1 MKKASFSHESTSKF
15 AIYITHTHTHTLS
28 LSIAPQP
35 HSPMQ
40 SPRRRSVDLEAGYA
54 GDDGVTQEMA
64 AFHGGCVVTES
75 PNPFRR
81 LRSAVLAITA
91 TRRFKISKKES
102 EREEEVCGSHGHQ
115 ATTRAAARLL
125 SQSEEPVQVVGIEIP
140 DEFGGIKLEEFVRGL
155 SRLLLTDLD
164 KGICGSH
171 EDIQRRRDIFGSNT
185 YPLSKEGNFCMF
197 LGEASRGFTL
207 IVLVFAAMASLLLQI
222 KTKTINH
229 GWYDEAGIIIAVILV
244 IFVTAIS
251 NYNQSLQ
258 FEKLNDEK
266 RNICI
271 EVTRNGRRVKVSI
284 YDVPADGVLVS
295 GYSLQIG
302 EYESMGTNRTV
313 HKDTDVDPILI
324 SGSIVEDGIG
334 TMLVTRVGMNTQ
346 WRMPMASIQLYT
358 GKETPLQVYL
368 NRVVT
373 VFGLVSISVALIV
386 FLIVS
391 CLYFMGRTKKK
402 DGSPMFDAGKTTL
415 DEAIDMVIKFI
426 ILGVTI
432 VVAAVPE
439 GLPLAVTLNIA
450 YMSRKLGG
458 EKALV
463 QNLCACEAMGSA
475 TTIVCHKTGILTLN
489 QAICYLTS
497 FFTAY
502 LVTLLSACV
511 IVSSQLNIYSW
522 FKKLSLLALPDQFS
536 LVYTAFLVSVLI
548 KLVVFLIIDNSFS
561 FEQMEV
567 VDVCAGRVRTQNLA
581 ELSPLLISLI
591 TEGISLNTN
600 GSVYHPEEGSEDS
613 EPEVFGTATECA
625 ILNFGVKLGMNFDE
639 GKSKSTIFRVS
650 PFNSRRKRRGVA
662 VQLHDS
668 QVRVHWKG
676 AAKTILA
683 SCQGYMDMDNIASM
697 DQEKISHFEN
707 TIDDMCNEGLRCAA
721 LAYRTYPEGD
731 INRNEA
737 FTNIPDSNLVLLAI
751 IGIKDSC
758 RPGIG
763 DAIQQ
768 CYNAGIR
775 VCMVT
780 GDDLLTAKAIAM
792 ECGILTATSDINT
805 TILASE
811 FSSMSDAERE
821 EIAENILVMGRS
833 SPDENLLL
841 LKELRKKGHVV
852 AATGKGIRDAP
863 SLRQADISLAM
874 GIGGTSIV
882 KECSDIIVLDDSF
895 ASILTVIQWGRS
907 LYTNIQRFVQFRLT
921 VSASALIICVV
932 VAVHSHEIPLNV
944 AQLLWV
950 NLLIDTFGALAL
962 ASEPPIDNLMRR
974 PPVRKGAPFITKLMW
989 AKFVLQ
995 VAYQVTALLL
1005 LNFHGES
1012 ILKLENKSLDHAYK
1026 VKNTLVFNSFVFCQ
1040 VFNEFECRTHDQTNI
1055 FSGILKNHLFLG
1067 TIIIT
1072 VILQVIVIECL
1083 GIFISTVRLDWKQ
1096 WLISIGIGFFRF
1108 GYFSPTADY
1117 SFELAK

>member
-1 MKKASFSHESTSKF
+1 
-15 AIYITHTHTHTLS
+15 
-28 LSIAPQP
+28 
-35 HSPMQ
+35 MQ
-40 SPRRRSVDLEAGYA
+40 SPRRRSVDLEAGFA
-54 GDDGVTQEMA
+54 GDEGVTQEMA
-64 AFHGGCVVTES
+64 VFHDGGVVTES
-75 PNPFRR
+75 RNPFRR
-81 LRSAVLAITA
+81 FRSAVLAITA
-91 TRRFKISKKES
+91 TRRFKIVLDSKKDS
-102 EREEEVCGSHGHQ
+102 EREEVCGSHDHQ

-125 SQSEEPVQVVGIEIP
+125 YQSEEPVQVVGIEIP
-140 DEFGGIKLEEFVRGL
+140 DEFGGIKLEEFVSSISRDDGLRVLKLCDGASCLPYTISTQLVTGL
-155 SRLLLTDLD
+155 SRLLLTDLE

-185 YPLSKEGNFCMF
+185 YPLKKEGNFCMF

-229 GWYDEAGIIIAVILV
+229 GWYEEAGIIITVILV

-258 FEKLNDEK
+258 FEKVNDEK
-266 RNICI
+266 RKICI
-271 EVTRNGRRVKVSI
+271 EVTRDGRRVKVSI
-284 YDVPADGVLVS
+284 YDIVVGDIIPLKSVRYNMLQVPADGVLVS

-302 EYESMGTNRTV
+302 EYETMGTNKTV
-313 HKDTDVDPILI
+313 NKDTDIDPILI

-346 WRMPMASIQLYT
+346 WRMPMASIPLYT
-358 GKETPLQVYL
+358 GRQTPLQVYL

-373 VFGLVSISVALIV
+373 AFSLISISVALVV
-386 FLIVS
+386 FLIES
-391 CLYFMGRTKKK
+391 CLYFMGRTKNKN
-402 DGSPMFDAGKTTL
+402 GSPFVAGKTTL
-415 DEAIDMVIKFI
+415 DEEIDMVIKFV

-463 QNLCACEAMGSA
+463 QKLSACEAMGSA
-475 TTIVCHKTGILTLN
+475 TTI
-489 QAICYLTS
+489 
-497 FFTAY
+497 
-502 LVTLLSACV
+502 
-511 IVSSQLNIYSW
+511 
-522 FKKLSLLALPDQFS
+522 
-536 LVYTAFLVSVLI
+536 
-548 KLVVFLIIDNSFS
+548 
-561 FEQMEV
+561 MEV
-567 VDVCAGRVRTQNLA
+567 VDVCAGGVRPQNLDTMS
-581 ELSPLLISLI
+581 ELSPLQISLI
-591 TEGISLNTN
+591 AEGIALNTN
-600 GSVYHPEEGSEDS
+600 GSVYHPEGGSEDS
-613 EPEVFGTATECA
+613 EPEVFGSATERA

-639 GKSKSTIFRVS
+639 IKSKSTIFRVS
-650 PFNSRRKRRGVA
+650 PFNSSRKRRGVA

-676 AAKTILA
+676 AAKAILA
-683 SCQGYMDMDNIASM
+683 FCEGYMARDNIASM
-697 DQEKISHFEN
+697 DQEKISQFEN
-707 TIDDMCNEGLRCAA
+707 IIDDMCNEGLRCAA
-721 LAYRTYPEGD
+721 LAYRNYPEGD
-731 INRNEA
+731 IHRNEA
-737 FTNIPDSNLVLLAI
+737 FTNIPESNLVLLAI

-763 DAIQQ
+763 DSIEQ
-768 CYNAGIR
+768 CRNAGIK

-805 TILASE
+805 TILASN

-833 SPDENLLL
+833 SPEENHLL

-874 GIGGTSIV
+874 GIGGTAIA
-882 KECSDIIVLDDSF
+882 KECSDIIVLDDNF

-932 VAVHSHEIPLNV
+932 VAIHSHEIPLNV
-944 AQLLWV
+944 AQVIFSLCIVNNSLFLSHQFALHFYMQLLWV

-974 PPVRKGAPFITKLMW
+974 SPVRKGAPFITKLMW

-1005 LNFHGES
+1005 LNFRGES
-1012 ILKLENKSLDHAYK
+1012 ILKLENKSVDHAYK

-1040 VFNEFECRTHDQTNI
+1040 VFNEFECRTLDQTNM

-1096 WLISIGIGFFRF
+1096 WLISIGIGFFSQVAGRF
-1108 GYFSPTADY
+1108 PFQAFPY
-1117 SFELAK
+1117 LRN

>member
-1 MKKASFSHESTSKF
+1 
-15 AIYITHTHTHTLS
+15 
-28 LSIAPQP
+28 
-35 HSPMQ
+35 MQ
-40 SPRRRSVDLEAGYA
+40 SPRRRSVDLEAGFA

-64 AFHGGCVVTES
+64 AFHGGDVVTES

-91 TRRFKISKKES
+91 TRRFKIVLDSKKES
-102 EREEEVCGSHGHQ
+102 EREEEVCGSHDHQ

-125 SQSEEPVQVVGIEIP
+125 SQSEEQVHVVGIEIP
-140 DEFGGIKLEEFVRGL
+140 DEFGGVKLEEFVSSISRDDGLRVLKLCDGASCLPYAISTQLVRGL
-155 SRLLLTDLD
+155 SRLLLTDLE

-284 YDVPADGVLVS
+284 YDVVVGDIIPLKSVRYNMLQVPADGVLVS
-295 GYSLQIG
+295 GYSLQIA

-346 WRMPMASIQLYT
+346 WRMPMASIQLCT

-463 QNLCACEAMGSA
+463 QNLSACEAMGSA
-475 TTIVCHKTGILTLN
+475 TTI
-489 QAICYLTS
+489 
-497 FFTAY
+497 
-502 LVTLLSACV
+502 
-511 IVSSQLNIYSW
+511 
-522 FKKLSLLALPDQFS
+522 
-536 LVYTAFLVSVLI
+536 
-548 KLVVFLIIDNSFS
+548 
-561 FEQMEV
+561 MEV

-768 CYNAGIR
+768 CCNAGIR

-1096 WLISIGIGFFRF
+1096 WLISIGIGFFSQVAGRF
-1108 GYFSPTADY
+1108 PFQAFPY
-1117 SFELAK
+1117 LRN

>member
-1 MKKASFSHESTSKF
+1 MPSATPF
-15 AIYITHTHTHTLS
+15 A
-28 LSIAPQP
+28 
-35 HSPMQ
+35 
-40 SPRRRSVDLEAGYA
+40 
-54 GDDGVTQEMA
+54 
-64 AFHGGCVVTES
+64 
-75 PNPFRR
+75 
-81 LRSAVLAITA
+81 SAVLAITA
-91 TRRFKISKKES
+91 SRRFKCVLDSKKA
-102 EREEEVCGSHGHQ
+102 REICGRFGSHDQ
-115 ATTRAAARLL
+115 ATSTAAARLV
-125 SQSEEPVQVVGIEIP
+125 SQAEEPVQVGIEIP
-140 DEFGGIKLEEFVRGL
+140 DEFGGIELEELVSSISRDDGL
-155 SRLLLTDLD
+155 RVLKLCDGASCLSYAIYTRLMFYLAVSLAYLLGPVHATQVSGLARLLHTDLE
-164 KGICGSH
+164 KGICGTDD
-171 EDIQRRRDIFGSNT
+171 DILRRREVFGSNT
-185 YPLSKEGNFCMF
+185 YPLKKEGNFWMF

-229 GWYDEAGIIIAVILV
+229 GWYDEAGIIVAVILV
-244 IFVTAIS
+244 IFVTAVS

-266 RNICI
+266 RKICV
-271 EVTRNGRRVKVSI
+271 E
-284 YDVPADGVLVS
+284 VPADGVLVS

-302 EYESMGTNRTV
+302 EYETMGTNRTV
-313 HKDTDVDPILI
+313 HKDADIDPILI

-346 WRMPMASIQLYT
+346 WRMPMAYIPLYT

-373 VFGLVSISVALIV
+373 TFGLISISVALVV
-386 FLIVS
+386 FLIDS
-391 CLYFMGRTKKK
+391 CLYFMGRTKNT
-402 DGSPMFDAGKTTL
+402 DGSPMFVAGNTTL

-450 YMSRKLGG
+450 YMTRKLRG

-463 QNLCACEAMGSA
+463 QKLSACEAMGSA

-489 QAICYLTS
+489 Q
-497 FFTAY
+497 
-502 LVTLLSACV
+502 
-511 IVSSQLNIYSW
+511 
-522 FKKLSLLALPDQFS
+522 
-536 LVYTAFLVSVLI
+536 
-548 KLVVFLIIDNSFS
+548 
-561 FEQMEV
+561 MEV
-567 VDVCAGRVRTQNLA
+567 VDVCAGGVRTQNLDTMA

-591 TEGISLNTN
+591 TEGIALNTN
-600 GSVYHPEEGSEDS
+600 GSVYHPEGGS

-650 PFNSRRKRRGVA
+650 HFNSRKKRRGVA
-662 VQLHDS
+662 VQSHDS

-683 SCQGYMDMDNIASM
+683 SCQWYMDLDNIASM
-697 DQEKISHFEN
+697 DQEKIFHFEN

-731 INRNEA
+731 IHRNEA
-737 FTNIPDSNLVLLAI
+737 FTNVPESNLVLLAI
-751 IGIKDSC
+751 IGIKDCC

-763 DAIQQ
+763 DAIQK
-768 CYNAGIR
+768 CRNAGIK

-792 ECGILTATSDINT
+792 ECGILTATSDTNT
-805 TILASE
+805 TILAND
-811 FSSMSDAERE
+811 FASMSDAERE
-821 EIAENILVMGRS
+821 QIAENILVMGRS

-841 LKELRKKGHVV
+841 LKELRKKGDVI

-874 GIGGTSIV
+874 GIGGTAIV
-882 KECSDIIVLDDSF
+882 KECSDIIVLDDNF

-989 AKFVLQ
+989 AKFVVQ
-995 VAYQVTALLL
+995 VGYQVTALLL
-1005 LNFHGES
+1005 LNFRGES

-1040 VFNEFECRTHDQTNI
+1040 VFNEFECRTLDQTNI

-1067 TIIIT
+1067 TIIVT

-1096 WLISIGIGFFRF
+1096 WLISIAIGFFSQVAGRF
-1108 GYFSPTADY
+1108 PFQAFPY
-1117 SFELAK
+1117 LRN

>member
-1 MKKASFSHESTSKF
+1 
-15 AIYITHTHTHTLS
+15 
-28 LSIAPQP
+28 
-35 HSPMQ
+35 MQ
-40 SPRRRSVDLEAGYA
+40 SPRRRSVDLEAGFA
-54 GDDGVTQEMA
+54 GDEGVTQEMA
-64 AFHGGCVVTES
+64 VFHDGGVVTES
-75 PNPFRR
+75 RNPFRR
-81 LRSAVLAITA
+81 FRSAVLAITA
-91 TRRFKISKKES
+91 TRRFKIVLDSKKDS
-102 EREEEVCGSHGHQ
+102 EREEVCGSHDHQ

-125 SQSEEPVQVVGIEIP
+125 YQSEEPVQVVGIEIP
-140 DEFGGIKLEEFVRGL
+140 DEFGGIKLEEFVSSISRDDGLRVLKLCDGASCLPYTISTQLVTGL
-155 SRLLLTDLD
+155 SRLLLTDLE

-185 YPLSKEGNFCMF
+185 YPLKKEGNFCMF

-229 GWYDEAGIIIAVILV
+229 GWYEEAGIIITVILV

-258 FEKLNDEK
+258 FEKVNDEK
-266 RNICI
+266 RKICI
-271 EVTRNGRRVKVSI
+271 EVTRDGRRVKVSI
-284 YDVPADGVLVS
+284 YDIVVGDIIPLKSVRYNMLQVPADGVLVS

-302 EYESMGTNRTV
+302 EYETMGTNKTV
-313 HKDTDVDPILI
+313 NKDTDIDPILI

-346 WRMPMASIQLYT
+346 WRMPMASIPLYT
-358 GKETPLQVYL
+358 GRQTPLQVYL

-373 VFGLVSISVALIV
+373 AFSLISISVALVV
-386 FLIVS
+386 FLIES
-391 CLYFMGRTKKK
+391 CLYFMGRTKNK
-402 DGSPMFDAGKTTL
+402 DGSPMFVAGKTTL
-415 DEAIDMVIKFI
+415 DEEIDMVIKFV

-463 QNLCACEAMGSA
+463 QKLSACEAMGSA
-475 TTIVCHKTGILTLN
+475 TTI
-489 QAICYLTS
+489 
-497 FFTAY
+497 
-502 LVTLLSACV
+502 
-511 IVSSQLNIYSW
+511 
-522 FKKLSLLALPDQFS
+522 
-536 LVYTAFLVSVLI
+536 
-548 KLVVFLIIDNSFS
+548 
-561 FEQMEV
+561 MEV
-567 VDVCAGRVRTQNLA
+567 VDVCAGGVRPQNLDTMS
-581 ELSPLLISLI
+581 ELSPLQISLI
-591 TEGISLNTN
+591 AEGIALNTN
-600 GSVYHPEEGSEDS
+600 GSVYHPEGGSEDS
-613 EPEVFGTATECA
+613 EPEVFGSATERA

-639 GKSKSTIFRVS
+639 IKSKSTIFRVS
-650 PFNSRRKRRGVA
+650 PFNSSRKRRGVA

-676 AAKTILA
+676 AAKAILA
-683 SCQGYMDMDNIASM
+683 SCEGYMARDNIASM
-697 DQEKISHFEN
+697 DQEKISQFEN
-707 TIDDMCNEGLRCAA
+707 IIDDMCNEGLRCAA
-721 LAYRTYPEGD
+721 LAYRNYPEGD
-731 INRNEA
+731 IHRNEA
-737 FTNIPDSNLVLLAI
+737 FTNIPESNLVLLAI

-763 DAIQQ
+763 DSIEQ
-768 CYNAGIR
+768 CRNAGIK

-805 TILASE
+805 TILASN

-833 SPDENLLL
+833 SPEENHLL

-874 GIGGTSIV
+874 GIGGTAIA
-882 KECSDIIVLDDSF
+882 KECSDIIVLDDNF

-932 VAVHSHEIPLNV
+932 VAIHSHEIPLNV

-974 PPVRKGAPFITKLMW
+974 SPVRKGAPFITKLMW

-1005 LNFHGES
+1005 LNFRGES
-1012 ILKLENKSLDHAYK
+1012 ILKLENKSVDHAYK

-1040 VFNEFECRTHDQTNI
+1040 VFNEFECRTLDQTNM

-1096 WLISIGIGFFRF
+1096 WLISIGIGFFSQVAGRF
-1108 GYFSPTADY
+1108 PFQAFPY
-1117 SFELAK
+1117 LRN

>member
-1 MKKASFSHESTSKF
+1 
-15 AIYITHTHTHTLS
+15 
-28 LSIAPQP
+28 
-35 HSPMQ
+35 MQ
-40 SPRRRSVDLEAGYA
+40 SPRRRSVDLEAGFA
-54 GDDGVTQEMA
+54 GDEGVTQEMA
-64 AFHGGCVVTES
+64 VFHDGGVVTES
-75 PNPFRR
+75 RNPFRR
-81 LRSAVLAITA
+81 FRSAVLAITA
-91 TRRFKISKKES
+91 TRRFKIVLDSKKDS
-102 EREEEVCGSHGHQ
+102 EREEVCGSHDHQ

-125 SQSEEPVQVVGIEIP
+125 YQSEEPVQVVGIEIP
-140 DEFGGIKLEEFVRGL
+140 DEFGGIKLEEFVSSISRDDGLRVLKLCDGVTGL
-155 SRLLLTDLD
+155 SRLLLTDLE

-185 YPLSKEGNFCMF
+185 YPLKKEGNFCMF

-229 GWYDEAGIIIAVILV
+229 GWYEEAGIIITVILV

-258 FEKLNDEK
+258 FEKVNDEK
-266 RNICI
+266 RKICI
-271 EVTRNGRRVKVSI
+271 EVTRDGRRVKVSI
-284 YDVPADGVLVS
+284 YDIVVGDIIPLKSGDQVPADGVLVS

-302 EYESMGTNRTV
+302 EYETMGTNKTV
-313 HKDTDVDPILI
+313 NKDTDIDPILI

-346 WRMPMASIQLYT
+346 WRMPMASIPLYT
-358 GKETPLQVYL
+358 GRQTPLQVYL

-373 VFGLVSISVALIV
+373 AFSLISISVALVV
-386 FLIVS
+386 FLIES
-391 CLYFMGRTKKK
+391 CLYFMGRTKNKN
-402 DGSPMFDAGKTTL
+402 GSPFVAGKTTL
-415 DEAIDMVIKFI
+415 DEEIDMVIKFV

-463 QNLCACEAMGSA
+463 QKLSACEAMGSA
-475 TTIVCHKTGILTLN
+475 TTIVCHKTGTLTLN
-489 QAICYLTS
+489 
-497 FFTAY
+497 
-502 LVTLLSACV
+502 
-511 IVSSQLNIYSW
+511 
-522 FKKLSLLALPDQFS
+522 
-536 LVYTAFLVSVLI
+536 
-548 KLVVFLIIDNSFS
+548 
-561 FEQMEV
+561 QMEV
-567 VDVCAGRVRTQNLA
+567 VDVCAGGVRPQNLDTMS
-581 ELSPLLISLI
+581 ELSPLQISLI
-591 TEGISLNTN
+591 AEGIALNTN
-600 GSVYHPEEGSEDS
+600 GSVYHPEGGSEDS
-613 EPEVFGTATECA
+613 EPEVFGSATERA

-639 GKSKSTIFRVS
+639 IKSKSTIFRVS
-650 PFNSRRKRRGVA
+650 PFNSSRKRRGVA

-676 AAKTILA
+676 AAKAILA
-683 SCQGYMDMDNIASM
+683 FCEGYMARDNIASM
-697 DQEKISHFEN
+697 DQEKISQFEN
-707 TIDDMCNEGLRCAA
+707 IIDDMCNEGLRCAA
-721 LAYRTYPEGD
+721 LAYRNYPEGD
-731 INRNEA
+731 IHRNEA
-737 FTNIPDSNLVLLAI
+737 FTNIPESNLVLLAI

-763 DAIQQ
+763 DSIEQ
-768 CYNAGIR
+768 CRNAGIK

-805 TILASE
+805 TILASN

-833 SPDENLLL
+833 SPEENHLL

-874 GIGGTSIV
+874 GIGGTAIA
-882 KECSDIIVLDDSF
+882 KECSDIIVLDDNF

-932 VAVHSHEIPLNV
+932 VAIHSHEIPLNV

-974 PPVRKGAPFITKLMW
+974 SPVRKGAPFITKLMW

-1005 LNFHGES
+1005 LNFRGES
-1012 ILKLENKSLDHAYK
+1012 ILKLENKSVDHAYK

-1040 VFNEFECRTHDQTNI
+1040 VFNEFECRTLDQTNM

-1096 WLISIGIGFFRF
+1096 WLISIGIGFFSQVAGRF
-1108 GYFSPTADY
+1108 PFQAFPY
-1117 SFELAK
+1117 LRN